1 LQEFKTKSGRENMK
15 TAIITGASKGIG
27 AVIAK
32 RLNELNYNLVLNYRS
47 STSSMEELIN
57 DLTNKETKNII
68 VKCDI
73 SNYEDAKKLVDEAYS
88 NFGSVD
94 VLINN
99 AGITKDNI
107 LPLMTEEE
115 FDQVIDTNLKGTFNC
130 CKHIARRM
138 IKQKQGRIINIS
150 SVVGLAGNAG
160 QVNYSASKAG
170 VIGMTKS
177 MARELGKKNIL
188 VNAVAPGFIKTEMTD
203 KIPEDLKAEMMRNI
217 PLQRLGQPSDIAD
230 CVEFLISDKA
240 SYITGQVI
248 SVNGGYYM

>member
-1 LQEFKTKSGRENMK
+1 MSKGQKGSKMK

-27 AVIAK
+27 ATIAR

-57 DLTNKETKNII
+57 NFTNKETKNII

-73 SNYEDAKKLVDEAYS
+73 SNFEDAKKLIDQAYK
-88 NFGSVD
+88 NFATVD

-138 IKQKQGRIINIS
+138 IKQRQGRIVNIS
-150 SVVGLAGNAG
+150 SVVGLAGNSG
-160 QVNYSASKAG
+160 QVNYAASKAG

-177 MARELGKKNIL
+177 MARELAKRNVL

-203 KIPEDLKAEMMRNI
+203 RIPEDLKEEMMKNI
-217 PLQRLGQPSDIAD
+217 PLQRLGDPSDIAD

-248 SVNGGYYM
+248 SVNGGFYM

>member
-1 LQEFKTKSGRENMK
+1 MK

>member
-1 LQEFKTKSGRENMK
+1 MK
-15 TAIITGASKGIG
+15 TAIITGASKGRG

-47 STSSMEELIN
+47 NTALIEELIDN
-57 DLTNKETKNII
+57 FTNKDTNNII

-73 SNYEDAKKLVDEAYS
+73 SLYEDAKKLIDEAYN
-88 NFGSVD
+88 NFGTVD

-115 FDQVIDTNLKGTFNC
+115 FDEVIDINLKGTFNC

-138 IKQKQGRIINIS
+138 IKQKYGRIINIS
-150 SVVGLAGNAG
+150 SVVGLSGNAG
-160 QVNYSASKAG
+160 QVNYAASKAG

-203 KIPEDLKAEMMRNI
+203 KIPEDIKAEMLKNI
-217 PLQRLGQPSDIAD
+217 PLQRLGQPEDIAD

-248 SVNGGYYM
+248 SVNGGFYM

>member
-1 LQEFKTKSGRENMK
+1 MK

-47 STSSMEELIN
+47 STDAMEELIN
-57 DLTNKETKNII
+57 NFTNKETKNVI

-73 SNYEDAKKLVDEAYS
+73 SNYEDARRLIDEAYS
-88 NFGSVD
+88 NFGTVD

-107 LPLMTEEE
+107 LPLMTEDE

-150 SVVGLAGNAG
+150 SVVGLAGNSG

-203 KIPEDLKAEMMRNI
+203 KIPEDLKAEMMKNI

-230 CVEFLISDKA
+230 CVEFLISNKA
-240 SYITGQVI
+240 SYITGQVL